1 MLVRD
6 YMTRNVITLSPDMEI
21 LKALLVLAE
30 NDISGAPVLDGR
42 GPVRGSVIG
51 MLTEKDCLKSALEAA
66 YHSEFGGLVS
76 DYMSREVASVEPD
89 DGVVKV
95 AERFVTHPYHR
106 YPVLE
111 DGALVGIISR
121 RDVIQALAGAWQ
133 WK

>member
-6 YMTRNVITLSPDMEI
+6 YMTRRVVTLAPETEV
-21 LKALLVLAE
+21 LKALMVLAD
-30 NDISGAPVLDGR
+30 NDISGAPVVNTGGR
-42 GPVRGSVIG
+42 VVG
-51 MLTEKDCLKSALEAA
+51 MLTEKDCLKSALEAT

-76 DYMSREVASVEPD
+76 DYMNADVASVEPD
-89 DGVVKV
+89 DGIVKV
-95 AERFVTHPYHR
+95 AERFVAHSYHR

-133 WK
+133 WT

>member
-6 YMTRNVITLSPDMEI
+6 YMTRRVVTLAPETEV
-21 LKALLVLAE
+21 LKALMVLAD
-30 NDISGAPVLDGR
+30 NDISGAPVLNAAGK
-42 GPVRGSVIG
+42 VVG
-51 MLTEKDCLKSALEAA
+51 MLTEKDCLKSALEAT

-76 DYMSREVASVEPD
+76 DYMNADVASVEPD

-95 AERFVTHPYHR
+95 AERFVAHSYHR

-111 DGALVGIISR
+111 DGVLVGIISR

-133 WK
+133 WT

>member
-6 YMTRNVITLSPDMEI
+6 YMTRRVVTLAPETEV
-21 LKALLVLAE
+21 LKALMVLAD
-30 NDISGAPVLDGR
+30 NDISGAPVLNAG
-42 GPVRGSVIG
+42 GKVVG
-51 MLTEKDCLKSALEAA
+51 MLTEKDCLKSALEAT

-76 DYMSREVASVEPD
+76 DYMNADVASVEPD

-95 AERFVTHPYHR
+95 AERFVAHSYHR

-111 DGALVGIISR
+111 DGVLVGIISR

-133 WK
+133 WT

>member
-6 YMTRNVITLSPDMEI
+6 YMTKQVITLSPKTEI
-21 LKALLVLAE
+21 LKALMVLAE
-30 NDISGAPVLDGR
+30 NDISGAPVLDAD
-42 GPVRGSVIG
+42 GSVVG
-51 MLTEKDCLKSALEAA
+51 MLTEKDCLKSALEAT
-66 YHSEFGGLVS
+66 YHSEFGGLVA
-76 DYMSREVASVEPD
+76 DYMNADVAAVDPD

-95 AERFVTHPYHR
+95 AERFVAHAYHR

-111 DGALVGIISR
+111 DGSLVGIISR